1 MEASDCKTIRNIG
14 IIAHVDA
21 GKTTLTERI
30 LLETGCISV
39 SGEVHEGTTTSDY
52 LQPERERG
60 ISILSAAV
68 SCPWDGHRINI
79 IDTPGHVDFTAE
91 VERSLRVMDGV
102 VTVFCAVHGVQAQ
115 SETVWRRARRYS
127 LPTLA
132 FVNKMDR
139 EGADFDSV
147 VTRIRDRFGL
157 LALPL
162 QIPVYRNGE
171 FVGAIDLLEN
181 KPAFSV
187 VDSLD
192 WFEQWREDAEE
203 ALEFELASEYL
214 LECLA
219 EVDDEIL
226 RCYLSNEKPDI
237 DLFVAALRRAV
248 CKGALIPVF
257 CGSALHSHGI
267 AALLRGVCSFFP
279 GPDASLAARITSC
292 CAPPAKAAAPEQPF
306 CALVFNV
313 SREDW
318 QGDWV
323 AVRIYDGRVR
333 PGLKLRNMRNNQQ
346 LTVARVLRLRAAETE
361 DIAEAAAGDII
372 GLDVGTA
379 DCRTGDTFCESGC
392 ECVLEK
398 MNFPEPVVF
407 MSFFASRDQDQKLLG
422 EVLLKM
428 CDDDPT
434 LRVRSN
440 ELGGWIVAGMGELHL
455 EILRERIRF
464 EYRIETRAGQ
474 PQVSYKSTVSKK
486 ALVKQDFVKQ
496 LSSGSNLRAG
506 MTLEIAPLPRACGV
520 QIETEVLRKS
530 LPEEYRDAAMQAIH
544 EVVDS
549 GAPGG
554 HPLTDIRITVCE
566 VSYDAN
572 ETSELAFLTV
582 ARLAMLEAIEQA
594 VAAELEPVMRLE
606 VSTPQD
612 HVGNV
617 IADLTARRGRVI
629 ELDSLALGESRIVAL
644 VPLVE
649 MFGYA
654 SDLRSLSGGRAD
666 FAAEPSCYEFRPPP
680 AKLNQ

>member
-1 MEASDCKTIRNIG
+1 MKASACRTIRNIG
-14 IIAHVDA
+14 IIAHIDA

-68 SCPWDGHRINI
+68 SCPWKEQRINL

-115 SETVWRRARRYS
+115 SETVWRRARRYA

-139 EGADFDSV
+139 EGANFNAV
-147 VTRIRDRFGL
+147 IIRIRDRFGL
-157 LALPL
+157 PALPL
-162 QIPVYRNGE
+162 QKPIYREGR
-171 FVGAIDLLEN
+171 FMGAVDLLAGE
-181 KPAFSV
+181 PAFSA

-192 WFEQWREDAEE
+192 WFRDWQQDPDEI
-203 ALEFELASEYL
+203 LEFEAASEYL

-219 EVDDEIL
+219 EADDEIL
-226 RCYLSNEKPDI
+226 RFYLNNEKPDTG
-237 DLFVAALRRAV
+237 LLQAALRRAV
-248 CKGALIPVF
+248 CKGALIPVL
-257 CGSALHSHGI
+257 CGSALHDQGVTTLLDAI
-267 AALLRGVCSFFP
+267 AAYLPEPSWNPQLKGSFCLP
-279 GPDASLAARITSC
+279 AVPDQQTPL
-292 CAPPAKAAAPEQPF
+292 

-318 QGDWV
+318 QGSWV
-323 AVRIYDGRVR
+323 AVRLYSGKVT
-333 PGLKLRNMRNNQQ
+333 PGLKIRNMRNGQ
-346 LTVARVLRLRAAETE
+346 TVTVQRVLRLRAAETE
-361 DIAEAAAGDII
+361 EIENASAGDIV
-372 GLDVGTA
+372 GLDIGSFE
-379 DCRTGDTFCESGC
+379 CCTGDTFCENGLD
-392 ECVLEK
+392 CVLES
-398 MNFPEPVVF
+398 MSFPEPVVF
-407 MSFFASRDQDQKLLG
+407 MNFVVSRSEDQILLQ
-422 EVLLKM
+422 EALQKM
-428 CDDDPT
+428 CGEDPT
-434 LRVRSN
+434 LHMRPNGS
-440 ELGGWIVAGMGELHL
+440 GGWTVAGMGELHL
-455 EILRERIRF
+455 EILQERIRLEF
-464 EYRIETRAGQ
+464 GLQTRTGR
-474 PQVSYKSTVSKK
+474 PQVSFKSTITGNAEVDKI
-486 ALVKQDFVKQ
+486 FVKQ
-496 LSSGSNLRAG
+496 LAPGISRKAG
-506 MTLEIAPLPRACGV
+506 IRLELAPLPRGSGA
-520 QIETEVLRKS
+520 QLEMSVLKER
-530 LPEEYRDAAMQAIH
+530 LPEDCRVAVLQAIE

-549 GAPGG
+549 GVPGG
-554 HPLTDIRITVCE
+554 HPLTDIRITVRG
-566 VSYDAN
+566 VSYDAS

-582 ARLAMLEAIEQA
+582 TRQAMFEALEQA
-594 VAAELEPVMRLE
+594 GLAELEPVMRLE

-617 IADLTARRGRVI
+617 IADLTARRGRVT

-654 SDLRSLSGGRAD
+654 SDLRSLTGGRAD
-666 FAAEPSCYEFRPPP
+666 FAAEPSCYEFRPAP